1 MPISFSNPVEVLFQ
15 SGPVSVIS
23 PTKLEAQEG
32 YVVLRMNGTFSEISF
47 DYLADETYVN
57 FTFGADFA
65 TFCDTDSDGIPNYL
79 DTDSD
84 GDACTDAVEGGASF
98 KNSDLSGQSLA
109 GSVDANGVPVIATA
123 SGQTI
128 GSSIDLI
135 VKDSECCI
143 PPTVNTSDTK
153 VCVGASITAAMP
165 NTRDIATSLDT
176 PASTMRLLASAK
188 SA

>member
-1 MPISFSNPVEVLFQ
+1 
-15 SGPVSVIS
+15 
-23 PTKLEAQEG
+23 
-32 YVVLRMNGTFSEISF
+32 MNGTFSEISF

-153 VCVGASITAAMP
+153 VCVGASITASPATDGTWTSSNTSVATININFGSITTSGTFNNFGTINRFGNTITGTITGNPP
-165 NTRDIATSLDT
+165 N
-176 PASTMRLLASAK
+176 
-188 SA
+188 